1 MNAWKMISQAA
12 HPGLWADQALFP
24 KSCWVTGAG
33 LAAHENGLSAAVRQR
48 LEKFGRW
55 PFCLKCGMTTGPH
68 AQSSGCPRCPAR
80 SITVRQLVR
89 AGPLSGP
96 LSSLIHQLKF
106 QRRWGIAPVLAEWM
120 AAAMR
125 HWAESPVDLLIPIPL
140 HPFRRWSRG
149 FNQTSELADGI
160 GDRLAVPLGEVL
172 RRRRA
177 TRPQTHTQSASARAQ
192 NLAGAFGASV
202 EFDLAGMNVWL
213 VDDVC
218 TTGATLHAAATAL
231 RALPPNRRPAS
242 ISAVVAAVAD
252 QTPIP
257 D

>member
-1 MNAWKMISQAA
+1 MNAWEMVSRIVR
-12 HPGLWADQALFP
+12 PGLRVDEVLFP
-24 KSCWVTGAG
+24 ASCWVTGER
-33 LAAHENGLSAAVRQR
+33 LTRDENGLSSPVRQR

-55 PFCLKCGMTTGPH
+55 PFCLKCGMTMGPH
-68 AQSSGCPRCPAR
+68 AQLSGCPRCVAR

-125 HWAESPVDLLIPIPL
+125 HWAEGPVDMLIPIPL

-149 FNQTSELADGI
+149 FNQAWELADGV
-160 GDRLAVPLGEVL
+160 GDRLGAPLGDVL
-172 RRRRA
+172 RRLRA
-177 TRPQTHTQSASARAQ
+177 TRPQTHTQSATARAR
-192 NLAGAFGASV
+192 NLAGAFGASA
-202 EFDLAGMNVWL
+202 EFDLSGLNVWL

-218 TTGATLHAAATAL
+218 TTGATLHAAAAAL
-231 RALPPNRRPAS
+231 RALPPNRRPAT
-242 ISAVVAAVAD
+242 ISALVAAVAD